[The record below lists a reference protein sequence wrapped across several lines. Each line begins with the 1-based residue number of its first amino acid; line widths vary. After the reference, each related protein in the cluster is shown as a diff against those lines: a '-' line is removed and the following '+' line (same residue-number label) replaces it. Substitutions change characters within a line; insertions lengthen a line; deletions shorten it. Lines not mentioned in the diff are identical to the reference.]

1 MDAPYRHAMCRSRT
15 PWEVVAAWVVT
26 GPLGHLYAGVAD
38 WLGVLVRYARARGR
52 WEDM

>member
-1 MDAPYRHAMCRSRT
+1 MRRSR
-15 PWEVVAAWVVT
+15 PPFEVVLAWVLT

-38 WLGVLVRYARARGR
+38 WLGVLARYARARGR